1 MTDENIPEEQEPK
14 DQEPQDDNLG
24 RVIAVSGMYKDWFLD
39 YASYVILERAV
50 PAVVDGLKPVHRR
63 IMHSMKDLDDGRY
76 NKVANII
83 GHTMKYHP
91 HGDASI
97 GDALVQLG
105 QKDLMID
112 TQGNWGN
119 TLTGDGAAAPR
130 YIEARLS
137 KFALEVA
144 FNPKTTQWQ
153 LSYDGRNQE
162 PVHLPIKFPLL
173 LAQGAEGIAVGL
185 ACKILPHNFVELIDG
200 CIETLRGKKPKIF
213 PDFQNGG
220 MADFSNYN
228 DGLRGGKVRV
238 RAKIKEL
245 DKKTLVITEIP
256 FGTTTSSLIESVVKA
271 NEKSKIKIRKIE
283 DNTSD
288 TAEILI
294 HLPPGTSPDRTI
306 DALYAFTDCEVSI
319 SPNSCVIDN
328 DKPEFL
334 GVAEILKRSVD
345 RTVDLL
351 KLELQIKL
359 SELEE
364 QWHFSSLEKIF
375 IENRIYR
382 DIEEE
387 ETWEGVIA
395 AIDNGLKPHIKHLRR
410 EVSEEDIVR
419 LTEIKI
425 KRISKFDSFKADEI
439 INRLEDAMAE
449 VKHHL
454 NNLVDFA
461 IDYYKRLKQKYG
473 KGRERK
479 TEIRAFENIE
489 ATKVIAA
496 NRKLYVNREEGFAGW
511 GMRKDEYVCDCS
523 DLDDIIVFRGDG
535 TMVVTKVDN
544 KKFVGKDIICIAVW
558 KKGDKRTIYHMVYQD
573 GPRGPVMVKRFNVSS
588 ITRDKDYDLTKGTKG
603 SKVLYFSRN
612 PNGVA
617 ETISVK
623 LRPRPKLKKLKFDF
637 DFAEMTIRGRNSKG
651 NILTKNIVSKVE
663 LKEKGSSTL
672 SARKIWYDDTVNR
685 LNVDGR
691 GRFLGEFSG
700 DDRILTI
707 SGNGSYKLPG
717 YDLSTRFDD
726 DMIHIEKWQPLKPLN
741 VVYYDGEKE
750 QYNVK
755 RFLLEKTD
763 KVVSFISDHE
773 DSKLIIAS
781 TLHAPVVNIQYDK
794 RSNDREDEEVS
805 LRDFIALK
813 GMGAMGNRLTSLKVK
828 SMTLLDPDEEL
839 EEKFESELQ
848 EEIKRTEALK
858 NQAEEIENEG
868 NDEGGDEGNADDTE
882 NDPDTEPEI
891 PTPPKSVAPSE
902 KPFSNGTSDKTAVEE
917 SEGPVTVELSV
928 DDDEPEPKEEA
939 PANEKAPAPDPK
951 PKKKSPSGDSGNQI
965 TLF

>member
-1 MTDENIPEEQEPK
+1 MLRHSTDN
-14 DQEPQDDNLG
+14 
-24 RVIAVSGMYKDWFLD
+24 
-39 YASYVILERAV
+39 
-50 PAVVDGLKPVHRR
+50 
-63 IMHSMKDLDDGRY
+63 
-76 NKVANII
+76 
-83 GHTMKYHP
+83 T
-91 HGDASI
+91 
-97 GDALVQLG
+97 VQL
-105 QKDLMID
+105 
-112 TQGNWGN
+112 
-119 TLTGDGAAAPR
+119 
-130 YIEARLS
+130 
-137 KFALEVA
+137 
-144 FNPKTTQWQ
+144 
-153 LSYDGRNQE
+153 
-162 PVHLPIKFPLL
+162 
-173 LAQGAEGIAVGL
+173 
-185 ACKILPHNFVELIDG
+185 
-200 CIETLRGKKPKIF
+200 
-213 PDFQNGG
+213 
-220 MADFSNYN
+220 
-228 DGLRGGKVRV
+228 
-238 RAKIKEL
+238 
-245 DKKTLVITEIP
+245 
-256 FGTTTSSLIESVVKA
+256 
-271 NEKSKIKIRKIE
+271 
-283 DNTSD
+283 
-288 TAEILI
+288 
-294 HLPPGTSPDRTI
+294 
-306 DALYAFTDCEVSI
+306 
-319 SPNSCVIDN
+319 
-328 DKPEFL
+328 
-334 GVAEILKRSVD
+334 LK
-345 RTVDLL
+345 
-351 KLELQIKL
+351 
-359 SELEE
+359 SELEIQLGEFEE
-364 QWHFSSLEKIF
+364 QWHFASLEKIF

-454 NNLVDFA
+454 NNIVDFA
-461 IDYYKRLKQKYG
+461 IEYYKRLKQKYG

-717 YDLSTRFDD
+717 FDLSICFDD

-773 DSKLIIAS
+773 ESKLIIAS
-781 TLHAPVVNIQYDK
+781 VLHAPVVNIQYDK
-794 RSNDREDEEVS
+794 RSNDREDEEVV
-805 LRDFIALK
+805 LRDFLALK
-813 GMGAMGNRLTSLKVK
+813 GVGAMGNRVTSLKVK
-828 SMTLLDPDEEL
+828 TITLLEPDEEQ
-839 EEKFESELQ
+839 EEKFESKLQ
-848 EEIKRTEALK
+848 EEIKREEALK
-858 NQAEEIENEG
+858 NEVE
-868 NDEGGDEGNADDTE
+868 
-882 NDPDTEPEI
+882 
-891 PTPPKSVAPSE
+891 
-902 KPFSNGTSDKTAVEE
+902 SDI
-917 SEGPVTVELSV
+917 
-928 DDDEPEPKEEA
+928 DH
-939 PANEKAPAPDPK
+939 
-951 PKKKSPSGDSGNQI
+951 
-965 TLF
+965 

>member
-130 YIEARLS
+130 YIEARHS

-382 DIEEE
+382 
-387 ETWEGVIA
+387 
-395 AIDNGLKPHIKHLRR
+395 
-410 EVSEEDIVR
+410 
-419 LTEIKI
+419 
-425 KRISKFDSFKADEI
+425 
-439 INRLEDAMAE
+439 
-449 VKHHL
+449 
-454 NNLVDFA
+454 
-461 IDYYKRLKQKYG
+461 
-473 KGRERK
+473 
-479 TEIRAFENIE
+479 
-489 ATKVIAA
+489 
-496 NRKLYVNREEGFAGW
+496 
-511 GMRKDEYVCDCS
+511 
-523 DLDDIIVFRGDG
+523 
-535 TMVVTKVDN
+535 
-544 KKFVGKDIICIAVW
+544 
-558 KKGDKRTIYHMVYQD
+558 
-573 GPRGPVMVKRFNVSS
+573 
-588 ITRDKDYDLTKGTKG
+588 
-603 SKVLYFSRN
+603 
-612 PNGVA
+612 
-617 ETISVK
+617 
-623 LRPRPKLKKLKFDF
+623 
-637 DFAEMTIRGRNSKG
+637 
-651 NILTKNIVSKVE
+651 
-663 LKEKGSSTL
+663 
-672 SARKIWYDDTVNR
+672 
-685 LNVDGR
+685 
-691 GRFLGEFSG
+691 
-700 DDRILTI
+700 
-707 SGNGSYKLPG
+707 
-717 YDLSTRFDD
+717 
-726 DMIHIEKWQPLKPLN
+726 
-741 VVYYDGEKE
+741 
-750 QYNVK
+750 
-755 RFLLEKTD
+755 
-763 KVVSFISDHE
+763 
-773 DSKLIIAS
+773 
-781 TLHAPVVNIQYDK
+781 
-794 RSNDREDEEVS
+794 
-805 LRDFIALK
+805 
-813 GMGAMGNRLTSLKVK
+813 
-828 SMTLLDPDEEL
+828 
-839 EEKFESELQ
+839 
-848 EEIKRTEALK
+848 
-858 NQAEEIENEG
+858 
-868 NDEGGDEGNADDTE
+868 
-882 NDPDTEPEI
+882 
-891 PTPPKSVAPSE
+891 
-902 KPFSNGTSDKTAVEE
+902 
-917 SEGPVTVELSV
+917 
-928 DDDEPEPKEEA
+928 
-939 PANEKAPAPDPK
+939 
-951 PKKKSPSGDSGNQI
+951 
-965 TLF
+965 